1 MGKHEISIYRKVII
15 TFTVILLGVLL
26 LVGTVINSF
35 CMSFIKKQRITYNT
49 QVLREVE
56 YEFKELYMQMNQLL
70 TSLCEI
76 NYTMPVD
83 KSTFQ
88 KIKADVEFEDSIQNI
103 VYLNGFNNFCEGVL
117 FYNSD
122 DDIHYI
128 GTGPVTKGYQFSTDN
143 RFSQITAGMGYC
155 AVIGPMPEQY
165 KPEHV
170 QKSSV
175 VGFAKRKFGKQ
186 KDGSLPPFAMIA
198 VKFNKIE
205 EMLDK
210 LLSTNTGFFLM
221 NENGDILDSDI
232 LSKLSWSNETLA
244 HTKEKILNNQEHTQT
259 VSKDGILLTSIRLN
273 HYGWILS
280 VADSEEILFKD
291 INHLTQTVEVM
302 IGIVGTLGV
311 LAAIFFSRKILFP
324 IELLKKMVNEIGKD
338 DKTYLGEASGD
349 EVGEVRVLLN
359 NMKKTIQDLNA
370 RQYILEVREREAEI
384 RMLQSQINPH
394 FLHNTLDNIYCIAQ
408 IEEIEPIEILTKSLS
423 EMMRYSVNNKNMY
436 ASLTEE
442 INHVKA
448 YIEIIN
454 IRYEDSIHLT
464 LEIPEEL
471 QTACVVK
478 LLLQPLAENACIHGI
493 LPKPEQTG
501 MLHIKA
507 LRRDDNLIIRV
518 EDDGVGITEERCTFL
533 NKVMQEKVRSIR
545 TPQNKG
551 FGIAL
556 VNVNDRIRLLD
567 GTEYGIQMERRPGGG
582 TCVIVTQKYKKEA
595 PVENTDRQSALS
607 N

>member
-1 MGKHEISIYRKVII
+1 M
-15 TFTVILLGVLL
+15 
-26 LVGTVINSF
+26 GTVINHF

-76 NYTMPVD
+76 SYTTPVNE
-83 KSTFQ
+83 STFQ
-88 KIKADVEFEDSIQNI
+88 KIKADLEFEDSIHNM
-103 VYLNGFNNFCEGVL
+103 VYLNGFNNFCEGIL

-122 DDIHYI
+122 DEIHYI
-128 GTGPVTKGYQFSTDN
+128 GTGPVAKGYQFSSDKW
-143 RFSQITAGMGYC
+143 FSKISAEMGSC
-155 AVIGPMPEQY
+155 TVIGPMPEQY

-175 VGFAKRKFGKQ
+175 VGFSKRKFGKQ
-186 KDGSLPPFAMIA
+186 EEGSLPPFAMVA
-198 VKFNKIE
+198 VEFDKIQ

-210 LLSTNTGFFLM
+210 RLSTNTGFFLM
-221 NENGDILDSDI
+221 NEDGTILDSSS
-232 LSKLSWSNETLA
+232 LSKLNWSDETLA
-244 HTKEKILNNQEHTQT
+244 RTKAKILKDQEHTQT

-273 HYGWILS
+273 KYGWILS

-291 INHLTQTVEVM
+291 INHLTRTVELL
-302 IGIVGTLGV
+302 IGIVGSLGV
-311 LAAIFFSRKILFP
+311 LASIFFSRRILFP
-324 IELLKKMVNEIGKD
+324 IELLKKMVNEIGED
-338 DKTYLGEASGD
+338 DKTYLEEASKD
-349 EVGEVRVLLN
+349 EVGEVRALLN
-359 NMKKTIQDLNA
+359 SMKKKIQDLNA

-423 EMMRYSVNNKNMY
+423 EMMRYSVNNKTMY
-436 ASLTEE
+436 ASLQDE
-442 INHVKA
+442 INHVRA

-464 LEIPEEL
+464 FDIPEEL
-471 QTACVVK
+471 QQACVVK

-493 LPKPEQTG
+493 LPKPEQKG
-501 MLHIKA
+501 NLHIKA
-507 LRRDDNLIIRV
+507 LQKDDNLIIRV
-518 EDDGVGITEERCTFL
+518 EDDGVGITEERCAYL
-533 NKVMQEKVRSIR
+533 NKVMQEKVHSIR

-567 GTEYGIQMERRPGGG
+567 GNEYGIQMEKRPEGG
-582 TCVIVTQKYKKEA
+582 TCVIVTQKYRKEIYKTA
-595 PVENTDRQSALS
+595 QT
-607 N
+607 

>member
-1 MGKHEISIYRKVII
+1 M
-15 TFTVILLGVLL
+15 
-26 LVGTVINSF
+26 GTVINHF

-76 NYTMPVD
+76 SYTTPVNE
-83 KSTFQ
+83 STFQ
-88 KIKADVEFEDSIQNI
+88 KIKADLEFEDSIHNM
-103 VYLNGFNNFCEGVL
+103 VYLNGFNNFCEGIL

-122 DDIHYI
+122 DEIHYI
-128 GTGPVTKGYQFSTDN
+128 GTGPVAKGYQFSSDKW
-143 RFSQITAGMGYC
+143 FSKISAEMGSC
-155 AVIGPMPEQY
+155 TVIGPMPEQY

-175 VGFAKRKFGKQ
+175 VGFSKRKFGKQ
-186 KDGSLPPFAMIA
+186 EEGSLPPFAMVA
-198 VKFNKIE
+198 VEFDKIQ

-210 LLSTNTGFFLM
+210 RLSTNTGFFLM
-221 NENGDILDSDI
+221 NEDGTILDSSS
-232 LSKLSWSNETLA
+232 LSKLNWSDETLA
-244 HTKEKILNNQEHTQT
+244 RTKAKILKDQEHTQT

-273 HYGWILS
+273 KYGWILS

-291 INHLTQTVEVM
+291 INHLTRTVELL
-302 IGIVGTLGV
+302 IGIVGSLGV
-311 LAAIFFSRKILFP
+311 LASIFFSRRILFP
-324 IELLKKMVNEIGKD
+324 IELLKKMVNEIGED
-338 DKTYLGEASGD
+338 DKTYLEEASKD
-349 EVGEVRVLLN
+349 EVGEVRALLN
-359 NMKKTIQDLNA
+359 SMKKKIQDLNA

-423 EMMRYSVNNKNMY
+423 EMMRYSVNNKTMY
-436 ASLTEE
+436 ASLLEE

-464 LEIPEEL
+464 FDIPEEL
-471 QTACVVK
+471 QQACVVK

-493 LPKPEQTG
+493 LPKPEQKG
-501 MLHIKA
+501 NLHIKA
-507 LRRDDNLIIRV
+507 LQQDDNLIIRV
-518 EDDGVGITEERCTFL
+518 EDDGVGITEERCAYL
-533 NKVMQEKVRSIR
+533 NKVMQEKVHSIR

-567 GTEYGIQMERRPGGG
+567 GTEYGIQMEKRPEGG
-582 TCVIVTQKYKKEA
+582 TCVIVTQKYRKEIYKTA
-595 PVENTDRQSALS
+595 QT
-607 N
+607 

>member
-15 TFTVILLGVLL
+15 TFTIILLGVLL
-26 LVGTVINSF
+26 LVGTVINRF
-35 CMSFIKKQRITYNT
+35 CMSFIKEQRITYNT

-76 NYTMPVD
+76 SYTTPVNE
-83 KSTFQ
+83 STFQ
-88 KIKADVEFEDSIQNI
+88 KIKADLEFEDSIHNM
-103 VYLNGFNNFCEGVL
+103 VYLNGFNNFCEGIL

-122 DDIHYI
+122 DEIHYI
-128 GTGPVTKGYQFSTDN
+128 GTGPVSKGYQFSSDKW
-143 RFSQITAGMGYC
+143 FSKISAEMGSC
-155 AVIGPMPEQY
+155 TVIGPMPEQY

-175 VGFAKRKFGKQ
+175 VGFSKRKFGKQ
-186 KDGSLPPFAMIA
+186 EEGSLPPFAMVA
-198 VKFNKIE
+198 VEFDKIQ

-210 LLSTNTGFFLM
+210 RLSTNTGFFLM
-221 NENGDILDSDI
+221 NEDGTILDSSS
-232 LSKLSWSNETLA
+232 LSKLNWSDETLA
-244 HTKEKILNNQEHTQT
+244 RTKAKILKDQEHTQT
-259 VSKDGILLTSIRLN
+259 VSKNGILLTSIRLN
-273 HYGWILS
+273 KYGWILS

-291 INHLTQTVEVM
+291 INHLTRTVELL
-302 IGIVGTLGV
+302 IGIVGSLGV
-311 LAAIFFSRKILFP
+311 LASIFFSRRILFP
-324 IELLKKMVNEIGKD
+324 IELLKKMVNEIGED
-338 DKTYLGEASGD
+338 DKTYLEEASKD
-349 EVGEVRVLLN
+349 EVGEVRALLN
-359 NMKKTIQDLNA
+359 SMKKKIQDLNA

-408 IEEIEPIEILTKSLS
+408 IEEIEPIEILTKNLS
-423 EMMRYSVNNKNMY
+423 EMMRYSVNNKTMY
-436 ASLTEE
+436 ASLLEE

-464 LEIPEEL
+464 FDIPEEL
-471 QTACVVK
+471 QQACVVK

-493 LPKPEQTG
+493 LPKPEQKG
-501 MLHIKA
+501 NLHIKA
-507 LRRDDNLIIRV
+507 LQQDDNLIIRV
-518 EDDGVGITEERCTFL
+518 EDDGVGITEERCTNL
-533 NKVMQEKVRSIR
+533 NKVMQEKVHSIR

-567 GTEYGIQMERRPGGG
+567 GTEYGIQMEKRSEGG
-582 TCVIVTQKYKKEA
+582 TCVIVTQKYRKEICKTA
-595 PVENTDRQSALS
+595 QT
-607 N
+607 

>member
-15 TFTVILLGVLL
+15 TFTIILLGVLL
-26 LVGTVINSF
+26 LVGTVINHF

-76 NYTMPVD
+76 SYTTPVNE
-83 KSTFQ
+83 STFQ
-88 KIKADVEFEDSIQNI
+88 KIKADLEFEDSIHNM
-103 VYLNGFNNFCEGVL
+103 VYLNGFNNFCEGIL

-122 DDIHYI
+122 DEIHYI
-128 GTGPVTKGYQFSTDN
+128 GTGPVAKGYQFSSDKW
-143 RFSQITAGMGYC
+143 FSKISAEMGSC
-155 AVIGPMPEQY
+155 TVIGPMPEQY

-175 VGFAKRKFGKQ
+175 VGFSKRKFGKQ
-186 KDGSLPPFAMIA
+186 EEGSLPPFAMVA
-198 VKFNKIE
+198 VEFDKIQ

-210 LLSTNTGFFLM
+210 RLSTNTGFFLM
-221 NENGDILDSDI
+221 NEDGTILDSSS
-232 LSKLSWSNETLA
+232 LSKLNWSDETLA
-244 HTKEKILNNQEHTQT
+244 RTKAKILKDQEHTQT

-273 HYGWILS
+273 KYGWILS

-291 INHLTQTVEVM
+291 INHLTRTVELL
-302 IGIVGTLGV
+302 IGIVGSLGV
-311 LAAIFFSRKILFP
+311 LASIFFSRRILFP
-324 IELLKKMVNEIGKD
+324 IELLKKMVNEIGED
-338 DKTYLGEASGD
+338 DKTYLEEASKD
-349 EVGEVRVLLN
+349 EVGEVRALLN
-359 NMKKTIQDLNA
+359 SMKKKIQDLNA

-423 EMMRYSVNNKNMY
+423 EMMRYSVNNKTMY
-436 ASLTEE
+436 ASLQDE
-442 INHVKA
+442 INHVRA

-464 LEIPEEL
+464 FDIPEEL
-471 QTACVVK
+471 QQACVVK

-493 LPKPEQTG
+493 LPKPEQKG
-501 MLHIKA
+501 NLHIKA
-507 LRRDDNLIIRV
+507 LQKDDNLIIRV
-518 EDDGVGITEERCTFL
+518 EDDGVGITEERCAYL
-533 NKVMQEKVRSIR
+533 NKVMQEKVHSIR

-567 GTEYGIQMERRPGGG
+567 GNEYGIQMEKRPEGG
-582 TCVIVTQKYKKEA
+582 TCVIVTQKYRKEIYKTA
-595 PVENTDRQSALS
+595 QT
-607 N
+607 

>member
-15 TFTVILLGVLL
+15 TFTIILLGVLL
-26 LVGTVINSF
+26 LVGTVINHF

-76 NYTMPVD
+76 SYTTPVNE
-83 KSTFQ
+83 STFQ
-88 KIKADVEFEDSIQNI
+88 KIKADLEFEDSIHNM
-103 VYLNGFNNFCEGVL
+103 VYLNGFNNFCEGIL

-122 DDIHYI
+122 DEIHYI
-128 GTGPVTKGYQFSTDN
+128 GTGPVAKGYQFSSDKW
-143 RFSQITAGMGYC
+143 FSKISAEMGSC
-155 AVIGPMPEQY
+155 TVIGPMPEQY

-175 VGFAKRKFGKQ
+175 VGFSKRKFGKQ
-186 KDGSLPPFAMIA
+186 EEGSLPPFAMVA
-198 VKFNKIE
+198 VEFDKIQ

-210 LLSTNTGFFLM
+210 RLSTNTGFFLM
-221 NENGDILDSDI
+221 NEDGTILDSSS
-232 LSKLSWSNETLA
+232 LSKLNWSDETLA
-244 HTKEKILNNQEHTQT
+244 RTKAKILKDQEHTQT

-273 HYGWILS
+273 KYGWILS

-291 INHLTQTVEVM
+291 INHLTRTVELL
-302 IGIVGTLGV
+302 IGIVGSLGV
-311 LAAIFFSRKILFP
+311 LASIFFSRRILFP
-324 IELLKKMVNEIGKD
+324 IELLKKMVNEIGED
-338 DKTYLGEASGD
+338 DKTYLEEASKD
-349 EVGEVRVLLN
+349 EVGEVRALLN
-359 NMKKTIQDLNA
+359 SMKKKIQDLNA

-408 IEEIEPIEILTKSLS
+408 IEEIEPIEILTKNLS
-423 EMMRYSVNNKNMY
+423 EMMRYSVNNKTMY
-436 ASLTEE
+436 ASLLEE

-464 LEIPEEL
+464 FDIPEEL
-471 QTACVVK
+471 QQACVVK

-493 LPKPEQTG
+493 LPKPEQKG
-501 MLHIKA
+501 NLHIKA
-507 LRRDDNLIIRV
+507 LQQDDNLIIRV
-518 EDDGVGITEERCTFL
+518 EDDGVGITEERCAYL
-533 NKVMQEKVRSIR
+533 NKVMQEKVHSIR

-567 GTEYGIQMERRPGGG
+567 GTEYGIQMEKRPEGG
-582 TCVIVTQKYKKEA
+582 TCVIVTQKYRKEIYKTA
-595 PVENTDRQSALS
+595 QT
-607 N
+607 

>member
-1 MGKHEISIYRKVII
+1 M
-15 TFTVILLGVLL
+15 
-26 LVGTVINSF
+26 GTVINHF

-76 NYTMPVD
+76 SYTTPVNE
-83 KSTFQ
+83 STFQ
-88 KIKADVEFEDSIQNI
+88 KIKADLEFEDSIHNM
-103 VYLNGFNNFCEGVL
+103 VYLNGFNNFCEGIL

-122 DDIHYI
+122 DEIHYI
-128 GTGPVTKGYQFSTDN
+128 GTGPVAKGYQFSSDKW
-143 RFSQITAGMGYC
+143 FSKISAEMGSC
-155 AVIGPMPEQY
+155 TVIGPMPEQY

-175 VGFAKRKFGKQ
+175 VGFSKRKFGKQ
-186 KDGSLPPFAMIA
+186 EEGSLPPFAMVA
-198 VKFNKIE
+198 VEFDKIQ

-210 LLSTNTGFFLM
+210 RLSTNTGFFLM
-221 NENGDILDSDI
+221 NEDGTILDSSS
-232 LSKLSWSNETLA
+232 LSKLNWSDETLA
-244 HTKEKILNNQEHTQT
+244 RTKAKILKDQEHTQT

-273 HYGWILS
+273 KYGWILS

-291 INHLTQTVEVM
+291 INHLTRTVELL
-302 IGIVGTLGV
+302 IGIVGSLGV
-311 LAAIFFSRKILFP
+311 LASIFFSRRILFP
-324 IELLKKMVNEIGKD
+324 IELLKKMVNEIGED
-338 DKTYLGEASGD
+338 DKTYLEEASKD
-349 EVGEVRVLLN
+349 EVGEVRALLN
-359 NMKKTIQDLNA
+359 SMKKKIQDLNA

-408 IEEIEPIEILTKSLS
+408 IEEIEPIEILTKNLS
-423 EMMRYSVNNKNMY
+423 EMMRYSVNNKTMY
-436 ASLTEE
+436 ASLLEE

-464 LEIPEEL
+464 FDIPEEL
-471 QTACVVK
+471 QQACVVK

-493 LPKPEQTG
+493 LPKPEQKG
-501 MLHIKA
+501 NLHIKA
-507 LRRDDNLIIRV
+507 LQQDDNLIIRV
-518 EDDGVGITEERCTFL
+518 EDDGVGITEERCAYL
-533 NKVMQEKVRSIR
+533 NKVMQEKVHSIR

-567 GTEYGIQMERRPGGG
+567 GTEYGIQMEKRPEGG
-582 TCVIVTQKYKKEA
+582 TCVIVTQKYRKEIYKTA
-595 PVENTDRQSALS
+595 QT
-607 N
+607 

>member
-1 MGKHEISIYRKVII
+1 M
-15 TFTVILLGVLL
+15 
-26 LVGTVINSF
+26 GTVINHF

-76 NYTMPVD
+76 SYTTPVNE
-83 KSTFQ
+83 STFQ
-88 KIKADVEFEDSIQNI
+88 KIKADLEFEDSIHNM
-103 VYLNGFNNFCEGVL
+103 VYLNGFNNFCEGIL

-122 DDIHYI
+122 DEIHYI
-128 GTGPVTKGYQFSTDN
+128 GTGPVAKGYQFSSDKW
-143 RFSQITAGMGYC
+143 FSKISAEMGSC
-155 AVIGPMPEQY
+155 TVIGPMPEQY

-175 VGFAKRKFGKQ
+175 VGFSKRKFEKQ
-186 KDGSLPPFAMIA
+186 EEGSLPPFAMVA
-198 VKFNKIE
+198 VEFDKIQ

-210 LLSTNTGFFLM
+210 RLSTNTGFFLM
-221 NENGDILDSDI
+221 NEDGTILDSSS
-232 LSKLSWSNETLA
+232 LSKLNWSDETLA
-244 HTKEKILNNQEHTQT
+244 RTKAKILKDQEHTQT

-273 HYGWILS
+273 KYGWILS

-291 INHLTQTVEVM
+291 INHLTRTVELL
-302 IGIVGTLGV
+302 IGIVGSLGV
-311 LAAIFFSRKILFP
+311 LASIFFSRRILFP
-324 IELLKKMVNEIGKD
+324 IELLKKMVNEIGED
-338 DKTYLGEASGD
+338 DKTYLEEASKD
-349 EVGEVRVLLN
+349 EVGEVRALLN
-359 NMKKTIQDLNA
+359 SMKKKIQDLNA

-423 EMMRYSVNNKNMY
+423 EMMRYSVNNKTMY
-436 ASLTEE
+436 ASLLEE

-464 LEIPEEL
+464 FDIPEEL
-471 QTACVVK
+471 QQACVVK

-493 LPKPEQTG
+493 LPKPEQKG
-501 MLHIKA
+501 NLHIKA
-507 LRRDDNLIIRV
+507 LQQDDNLIIRV
-518 EDDGVGITEERCTFL
+518 EDDGVGITEERCAYL
-533 NKVMQEKVRSIR
+533 NKVMQEKVHSIR

-567 GTEYGIQMERRPGGG
+567 GTEYGLQMEKRPEGG
-582 TCVIVTQKYKKEA
+582 TCVIVTQKYRKEIYKTA
-595 PVENTDRQSALS
+595 QT
-607 N
+607 

>member
-15 TFTVILLGVLL
+15 TFTIILLGVLL
-26 LVGTVINSF
+26 LVGTVINHF

-76 NYTMPVD
+76 SYTTPVNE
-83 KSTFQ
+83 STFQ
-88 KIKADVEFEDSIQNI
+88 KIKADLEFEDSIHNM
-103 VYLNGFNNFCEGVL
+103 VYLNGFNNFCEGIL

-122 DDIHYI
+122 DEIHYI
-128 GTGPVTKGYQFSTDN
+128 GTGPVAKGYQFSSDKW
-143 RFSQITAGMGYC
+143 FSKISAEMGSC
-155 AVIGPMPEQY
+155 TVIGPMPEQY

-175 VGFAKRKFGKQ
+175 VGFSKRKFGKQ
-186 KDGSLPPFAMIA
+186 EEGSLPPFAMVA
-198 VKFNKIE
+198 VEFDKIQ

-210 LLSTNTGFFLM
+210 RLSTNTGFFLM
-221 NENGDILDSDI
+221 NEDGTILDSSS
-232 LSKLSWSNETLA
+232 LSKLNWSDETLA
-244 HTKEKILNNQEHTQT
+244 RTKAKILKDQEHTQT

-273 HYGWILS
+273 KYGWILS

-291 INHLTQTVEVM
+291 INHLTRTVELL
-302 IGIVGTLGV
+302 IGIVGSLGV
-311 LAAIFFSRKILFP
+311 LASIFFSRRILFP
-324 IELLKKMVNEIGKD
+324 IELLKKMVNEIGED
-338 DKTYLGEASGD
+338 DKTYLEEASKD
-349 EVGEVRVLLN
+349 EVGEVRALLN
-359 NMKKTIQDLNA
+359 SMKKKIQDLNA

-423 EMMRYSVNNKNMY
+423 EMMRYSVNNKTMY
-436 ASLTEE
+436 ASLLEE

-464 LEIPEEL
+464 FDIPEEL
-471 QTACVVK
+471 QQACVVK

-493 LPKPEQTG
+493 LPKPEQKG
-501 MLHIKA
+501 NLHIKA
-507 LRRDDNLIIRV
+507 LQQDDNLIIRV
-518 EDDGVGITEERCTFL
+518 EDDGVGITEERCAYL
-533 NKVMQEKVRSIR
+533 NKVMQEKVHSIR

-567 GTEYGIQMERRPGGG
+567 GTEYGIQMEKRPEGG
-582 TCVIVTQKYKKEA
+582 TCVIVTQKYRKEIYKTA
-595 PVENTDRQSALS
+595 QT
-607 N
+607 